1 MSQGGQAAAWRSV
14 PGGGGTPR
22 CSRGRGSPGCAEGHC
37 EDRKW
42 DFTGVSSCC
51 SFCLGGCGHLCH
63 SSAWRGTAKLLS
75 LQECAAAPW
84 GGGSGLGQ
92 ALGAPCWRGRS
103 GHGGSV
109 GAGPCRTS
117 LQYGIMCLKRL
128 NYDRKELEKRREES
142 QHEIKG
148 ERSAP
153 GPPLGAAGAQGPG
166 RSPQALAEWR
176 QRRKVLWESAPAQ
189 PAATPTV
196 DGAPRGAMQ
205 CVPRTGLRAA
215 WRRCP
220 RTSVPWWWPG
230 KRPRRQEE

>member
-1 MSQGGQAAAWRSV
+1 MGLHRGVFMLLFLPRRLWASLSFQCLERDGQAAFLAGVCSS
-14 PGGGGTPR
+14 PLGGGV
-22 CSRGRGSPGCAEGHC
+22 A
-37 EDRKW
+37 W
-42 DFTGVSSCC
+42 D
-51 SFCLGGCGHLCH
+51 
-63 SSAWRGTAKLLS
+63 K
-75 LQECAAAPW
+75 PW
-84 GGGSGLGQ
+84 GLRAGGPG
-92 ALGAPCWRGRS
+92 S

-189 PAATPTV
+189 PAATPTA

-205 CVPRTGLRAA
+205 CVPRTGLWAA

-220 RTSVPWWWPG
+220 RTSVPGWWPG
-230 KRPRRQEE
+230 KRPRRQGE

>member
-1 MSQGGQAAAWRSV
+1 MLKAIVRTGN
-14 PGGGGTPR
+14 GT
-22 CSRGRGSPGCAEGHC
+22 SPGCLHVALSALAAVGIFVIPVPGEGRPSC
-37 EDRKW
+37 FPCRSVQQPPGEG
-42 DFTGVSSCC
+42 GV
-51 SFCLGGCGHLCH
+51 
-63 SSAWRGTAKLLS
+63 AWGK
-75 LQECAAAPW
+75 PW
-84 GGGSGLGQ
+84 GLHAGGPG
-92 ALGAPCWRGRS
+92 S

-220 RTSVPWWWPG
+220 RTSVPGWWPG